1 MKKRMLALVLALV
14 LMLSMLPTA
23 FALDAAEAPD
33 TEHPTQGETE
43 EVEEVGAPEEFE
55 SFEEPEDAEEFDESE
70 DPKNFGEPEDPEE
83 FEKSEASEAMAA
95 EFAAVAVNGIE
106 PDAYLMGV
114 HLKNGY
120 YTVDDKYDLRYS
132 ADKPDGWDKR
142 TSNSLSYQD
151 GVLTVEG
158 PTTLKN
164 KGGEAWGA
172 VLSIRS
178 GVLSIVCSGT
188 LMLRGTGMTAL
199 SSDGDVLINGSVTI
213 ESIDA
218 CAVRGNLS
226 IVNAKNVTITAS
238 ASKTASNKA
247 SCDTID
253 GDAYIEAGGS
263 ITLKNT
269 LSGACVNGSLRAQG
283 HSLTI
288 NNSSADKPALTSD
301 RDHILTT
308 DTLTL
313 RNNSGPAA
321 QGGLCINV
329 YSKKA
334 NITGRYDIS
343 GFSPNGEAVVRGSVY
358 AKGGRLCL
366 TNSGSGGSKNKT
378 VGPVL
383 AGSLTLEDGT
393 GLDVYRKW
401 VSNNV
406 MPDAMVQGNVELIN
420 CRINRETENSFQ
432 ITRRY
437 GEGPAVDGNI
447 TLRNSQLYIDATYAR
462 ASGNETPSVQ
472 NCVLSLQNSHF
483 TVRGSGSW
491 KDVRHD
497 EDYRWYAGDDAPNV
511 PFYKD
516 GREEPL
522 RAEALT
528 KAAYVDIYTGDKVG
542 DATVHDAS
550 FTESKTI
557 DGFASWPMSF
567 DVTVQMTGDTLDLQK
582 VDGYKELTVQ
592 GEDGKPATLYGVDSS
607 VDLTAYFQ
615 IKNTAGDDW
624 KITAVDY
631 LEQGATELRLRISG
645 TPFQVCDK
653 LFSMTI
659 RGRILSGGHNLA
671 VAGGNE
677 IYWNIRLMP
686 SGELDY
692 DNVRTAEEFVEA
704 VGGADYAIADDISS
718 WVLLKQDVYLP
729 QDITMTGNFTID
741 LNGFSVGSM
750 SAKQDEE
757 MILRSAKGEQ
767 KIISSGSPYGAVTTP
782 LEVSGGTLQL
792 ENIEARKI
800 NVESGKLELDSADA
814 ETIFVNG
821 GYAEL
826 NYATLIY
833 YVRVTAGE
841 VLCRSTWFERNS
853 INDFVVSGGKVEIC
867 ENSELPGTIAISNGE
882 VNISNSMVYG
892 YEEMWLSQTG
902 GTVNVRNSELHN
914 AAMLGGGE
922 LYINGSTLKSD
933 FSGTDCL
940 YLGGGEAVVTNT
952 KVLANPTEPENG
964 EESRI
969 IHSSVH
975 MDGGRL
981 TLDNSPLFGSLVI
994 NAGAALE
1001 LKNGSNVKTEAATAI
1016 MASGEVH
1023 ITDCDVRGKQI
1034 GLLVTGGKKASAM
1047 LHSGEVSGKEA
1058 GVLVDG
1064 GSFTMEGGTIYG
1076 AQCGIHVGGTPK
1088 STVKISGGE
1097 INADDTA
1104 LFAKQ
1109 GSSVSLSGGTFTAG
1123 QNALAAG
1130 ESTMKGW
1137 LAKGYDMI
1145 GADLPGGF
1153 DPAKAS
1159 ETGAGTVMI
1168 VTEDGEDAAFVMDMI
1183 DEIGKVELT
1192 DECERKILD
1201 VEEAYEM
1208 LTAAQQ
1214 KKVTNYKTL
1223 LKARQT
1229 YDKQVAEREYA
1240 EQAGYVNYLMEE
1252 IPADME
1258 KIESS
1263 TLSVIREA
1271 EEAYNEAAKDKNVKK
1286 YLDSKLVSRL
1296 KSARKAYDKSAKA
1309 AQKVQ
1314 DLIDKLPD
1322 DAAKLDYSKDRK
1334 SVEKADAAF
1343 GKLTGKQ
1350 PTFLEPGAAEK
1361 LAGCVRQM
1369 ALLTDCE
1376 TIVKDAQAAIKKLP
1390 AWNKIK
1396 KSDEAK
1402 VHAAEDAMQSL
1413 ASAAEEKHVT
1423 LTAGEANEEKYRAST
1438 EAFYA
1443 YKALAE
1449 CYRKTYLAPLEELT
1463 DADAAHK
1470 EAIEAARRE
1479 YNALGRSY
1487 NGASVSK
1494 NVQSFI
1500 TKDELAMLK
1509 NLEKQLSQ
1517 NQKAAKKVMNL
1528 IAKIP
1533 KHDVPFTKK
1542 ERKAIDT
1549 AKNAYDG
1556 LSSAARSFVENVD
1569 TLNERYQRVY
1579 PTQDSGEQ
1587 A

>member
-1 MKKRMLALVLALV
+1 MRKRLLALLLALV
-14 LMLSMLPTA
+14 LMVGMLPTA
-23 FALDAAEAPD
+23 FATDAVEPAAVGEELD
-33 TEHPTQGETE
+33 TENPAEGENE
-43 EVEEVGAPEEFE
+43 EMP
-55 SFEEPEDAEEFDESE
+55 EEPEETGAEE
-70 DPKNFGEPEDPEE
+70 
-83 FEKSEASEAMAA
+83 EAKAEAEAA
-95 EFAAVAVNGIE
+95 PLAADASGTV
-106 PDAYLMGV
+106 AYLLGMR
-114 HLKNGY
+114 LENGY
-120 YTVDDKYDLRYS
+120 YTANKAEVGHYTE
-132 ADKPDGWDKR
+132 KPD
-142 TSNSLSYQD
+142 SLKNYLFYED
-151 GVLTVEG
+151 GVLTVF
-158 PTTLKN
+158 
-164 KGGEAWGA
+164 GGIVVGNSGTEDWKA
-172 VLSIRS
+172 VLSVES
-178 GVLSIVCSGT
+178 GSLTIKGSGI
-188 LMLRGTGMTAL
+188 LKLNGTGMSGLYVDRNHADINIDLAEGDAL
-199 SSDGDVLINGSVTI
+199 GQI
-213 ESIDA
+213 SIKSTNA
-218 CAVRGNLS
+218 CTVRGDLT
-226 IVNAKNVTITAS
+226 VTNASFAEIATDIDRNADTTII
-238 ASKTASNKA
+238 
-247 SCDTID
+247 CDTID
-253 GDAYIEAGGS
+253 GGFADLKSAALKSIIMADGELQWYNDVYQTDA
-263 ITLKNT
+263 
-269 LSGACVNGSLRAQG
+269 
-283 HSLTI
+283 
-288 NNSSADKPALTSD
+288 
-301 RDHILTT
+301 
-308 DTLTL
+308 
-313 RNNSGPAA
+313 
-321 QGGLCINV
+321 
-329 YSKKA
+329 
-334 NITGRYDIS
+334 
-343 GFSPNGEAVVRGSVY
+343 
-358 AKGGRLCL
+358 LCL
-366 TNSGSGGSKNKT
+366 FSICGGK
-378 VGPVL
+378 
-383 AGSLTLEDGT
+383 AEI
-393 GLDVYRKW
+393 
-401 VSNNV
+401 
-406 MPDAMVQGNVELIN
+406 Q
-420 CRINRETENSFQ
+420 ENSNF
-432 ITRRY
+432 Y
-437 GEGPAVDGNI
+437 GMMD
-447 TLRNSQLYIDATYAR
+447 
-462 ASGNETPSVQ
+462 
-472 NCVLSLQNSHF
+472 
-483 TVRGSGSW
+483 
-491 KDVRHD
+491 
-497 EDYRWYAGDDAPNV
+497 
-511 PFYKD
+511 
-516 GREEPL
+516 
-522 RAEALT
+522 
-528 KAAYVDIYTGDKVG
+528 
-542 DATVHDAS
+542 
-550 FTESKTI
+550 
-557 DGFASWPMSF
+557 
-567 DVTVQMTGDTLDLQK
+567 
-582 VDGYKELTVQ
+582 
-592 GEDGKPATLYGVDSS
+592 
-607 VDLTAYFQ
+607 
-615 IKNTAGDDW
+615 
-624 KITAVDY
+624 
-631 LEQGATELRLRISG
+631 
-645 TPFQVCDK
+645 
-653 LFSMTI
+653 
-659 RGRILSGGHNLA
+659 
-671 VAGGNE
+671 
-677 IYWNIRLMP
+677 
-686 SGELDY
+686 
-692 DNVRTAEEFVEA
+692 
-704 VGGADYAIADDISS
+704 
-718 WVLLKQDVYLP
+718 
-729 QDITMTGNFTID
+729 
-741 LNGFSVGSM
+741 
-750 SAKQDEE
+750 
-757 MILRSAKGEQ
+757 
-767 KIISSGSPYGAVTTP
+767 
-782 LEVSGGTLQL
+782 VSG
-792 ENIEARKI
+792 
-800 NVESGKLELDSADA
+800 
-814 ETIFVNG
+814 
-821 GYAEL
+821 
-826 NYATLIY
+826 
-833 YVRVTAGE
+833 
-841 VLCRSTWFERNS
+841 
-853 INDFVVSGGKVEIC
+853 
-867 ENSELPGTIAISNGE
+867 GE

-922 LYINGSTLKSD
+922 LYINGSTLQSD
-933 FSGTDCL
+933 FSGTDCV

-1064 GSFTMEGGTIYG
+1064 GSFTMDGGTIYG

-1097 INADDTA
+1097 INADETA

-1153 DPAKAS
+1153 DPAKES
-1159 ETGAGTVMI
+1159 GTGAGTVTI
-1168 VTEDGEDAAFVMDMI
+1168 AAEDGEDAAFVMELI

-1201 VEEAYEM
+1201 AEEAYEM

-1396 KSDEAK
+1396 KSGEAK
-1402 VHAAEDAMQSL
+1402 VHAAEDAMQAL

-1423 LTAGEANEEKYRAST
+1423 LTPGEANEQKYQAST

-1443 YKALAE
+1443 YKELAE
-1449 CYRKTYLAPLEELT
+1449 SYRKTYLAPLETLT
-1463 DADAAHK
+1463 DADEAH
-1470 EAIEAARRE
+1470 EAAIRTARTE
-1479 YNALGRSY
+1479 YQALGKSY
-1487 NGASVSK
+1487 NGSNVSK
-1494 NVQSFI
+1494 CVQSFI
-1500 TKDELAMLK
+1500 EPDDLTMLK

-1517 NQKAAKKVMNL
+1517 NQKAAKKVTSL
-1528 IAKIP
+1528 ISKLP
-1533 KHDVPFTKK
+1533 KHDAPFTKK

-1549 AKNAYDG
+1549 AKSAYDG

-1569 TLNERYQRVY
+1569 TLNERYQQAY